1 MIKTKLKH
9 LQSVPHPPRVRE
21 KRWPLTYETEDRD
34 WHHRLWYWA
43 VQSNTARPSETP
55 GKTIWL
61 VCTSSWL
68 AFRIMAKRS
77 LDRHENI
84 EKAWHLWSFLNA
96 FRRKYWIKK
105 GSMRMGTGWG
115 AWLGK
120 DVHTLE
126 PFVIPEKRYFLC
138 DMNCS
143 KASKKTWRVSSLILG
158 CLSQMS
164 VWDENT
170 GAGI

>member
-1 MIKTKLKH
+1 MKSTLSIERCDKDETKTS
-9 LQSVPHPPRVRE
+9 SVCPPPPGVRE

-84 EKAWHLWSFLNA
+84 EKAWHLWLFLNV

-126 PFVIPEKRYFLC
+126 PSVIPEKRYFLC

-143 KASKKTWRVSSLILG
+143 KASKKPGEFPPSS
-158 CLSQMS
+158 
-164 VWDENT
+164 
-170 GAGI
+170 